1 MPERTLTDII
11 AKQDLLQVGPGATV
25 IEAVRLMDARNVAA
39 ILVMDKGKLQGI
51 FTERDLLKRVAAK
64 GRDAAATKIADVM
77 TPDPVTIL
85 AEAHPVDAMRAM
97 REHGFRHL
105 PVARGG
111 KVVGIVSLRDF
122 VGEEIA
128 AFEREMD
135 FRDQLWEHTG

>member
-1 MPERTLTDII
+1 MPERTLIDII

-25 IEAVRLMDARNVAA
+25 IEAVRQMDARNVAA
-39 ILVMDKGKLQGI
+39 MLVMDKGKLLGI
-51 FTERDLLKRVAAK
+51 FTERDLLKRVVAT
-64 GRDAAATKIADVM
+64 GRDAATTTVADVM
-77 TPDPVTIL
+77 TPDPVIIR

-111 KVVGIVSLRDF
+111 KVIGIVSIRDF

-128 AFEREMD
+128 AFEREVD
-135 FRDQLWEHTG
+135 FREQLWEHTG